1 MSKTK
6 LFVILVILVVNLFDE
21 SCAKGGVGKNSARRK
36 YFSYI
41 LFSRAGLC
49 ASKLWLK
56 VNCNYNILHIH
67 VSQLSKVNCRKK
79 FGHLFHPLF

>member
-41 LFSRAGLC
+41 YYLVEQDYVC
-49 ASKLWLK
+49 K
-56 VNCNYNILHIH
+56 
-67 VSQLSKVNCRKK
+67 
-79 FGHLFHPLF
+79 